1 MTKVSARSSEQF
13 SIAILTHPEHFDN
26 GTGRQ
31 GGMEVCL
38 DACMDVGMY
47 GCRDVWI
54 HMGLCVDASL
64 DVRMYGCT
72 DLGMYGC
79 RDIWMYGCRDIDL
92 CMWMGK
98 SACSIDHC

>member
-1 MTKVSARSSEQF
+1 MPPTQPRWRDELF
-13 SIAILTHPEHFDN
+13 C
-26 GTGRQ
+26 
-31 GGMEVCL
+31 ML
-38 DACMDVGMY
+38 DGCMYVGMY